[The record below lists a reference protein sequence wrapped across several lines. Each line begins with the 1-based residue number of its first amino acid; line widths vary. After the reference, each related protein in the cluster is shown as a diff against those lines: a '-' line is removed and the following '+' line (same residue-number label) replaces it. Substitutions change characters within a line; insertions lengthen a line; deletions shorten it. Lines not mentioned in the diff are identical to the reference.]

1 MGVAVYLRVSSKSQ
15 HVRSQRRAI
24 ERYLDA
30 NGMTEARWFMDEGV
44 SGTVME
50 RPALAELRQA
60 VFLGEVDTVV
70 VFALDRLAR
79 NAVEG
84 MTLLAEW
91 LKRGVR
97 LVVLTMQMD
106 FSGEIGQMV
115 AALLLHL
122 GQMERTRIRERQAAG
137 IAAARAAGKQWG
149 GRKPGT
155 GRKAD
160 PDRVQQLRRNGLTTR
175 EIAAALKVSVRTVIR
190 LVRRGP
196 HHTTSK
202 S

>member
-1 MGVAVYLRVSSKSQ
+1 M
-15 HVRSQRRAI
+15 
-24 ERYLDA
+24 
-30 NGMTEARWFMDEGV
+30 
-44 SGTVME
+44 
-50 RPALAELRQA
+50 
-60 VFLGEVDTVV
+60 DTVV

-106 FSGEIGQMV
+106 FSVEIGQRV

-137 IAAARAAGKQWG
+137 IAAAKASGKRWG

-155 GRKAD
+155 GFKAD
-160 PDRVQQLRRNGLTTR
+160 PDRVHQLRRSGLTTR
-175 EIAAALKVSVRTVIR
+175 EVAAALKVSVRTVIR
-190 LVRRGP
+190 LARRGP
-196 HHTTSK
+196 HHTSE

>member
-1 MGVAVYLRVSSKSQ
+1 MAVAVYLRISSKSQ
-15 HVRSQRRAI
+15 RVRSQRRAI
-24 ERYLDA
+24 ERFLDA
-30 NGMTEARWFMDEGV
+30 SGMTDVRWFIDEGV
-44 SGTVME
+44 SGTVMD
-50 RPALAELRQA
+50 RPALADLKRA
-60 VFLGEVDTVV
+60 VFLGEVQTVV

-137 IAAARAAGKQWG
+137 IAAARAAGKRWG
-149 GRKPGT
+149 GRSPGT

-160 PDRVQQLRRNGLTTR
+160 PERVAELRSRGLSNR
-175 EIAAALKVSVRTVIR
+175 EVASALRISPRTVSR
-190 LVRRGP
+190 LARCRL
-196 HHTTSK
+196 
-202 S
+202 